1 MCGIVGYVGSGE
13 ASEFLIDGLRRLEY
27 RGYDSAGIA
36 VYENGKIQI
45 EKKKGGLANLEAVL
59 KEHPLHGHIGIGHT
73 RWATHGKPS
82 DVNAHPHGDC
92 HNHFVI
98 VHNGIIENYMTLK
111 KELIEKG
118 HVFKSETDTEVV
130 AHLAEELDDG
140 NFLSTVRKVLAKIE
154 GSYSLV
160 FMDDSDPDTII
171 CTKKDNPLI
180 IGLGKGENFIASDI
194 PAVINRTR
202 QIYIMNDYEL
212 AVVKKDSITF
222 YDHDDKEITKEIHEV
237 TWSAEAA
244 EKGGYPHF
252 MLKEIYEQPKAIHD
266 TVQIYLNKDGSVNFK
281 DLGWTEDCFDGRMFR
296 RIIRI
301 GLPAGLQSV
310 MYTSSNILIQSSV
323 NALGTDTVAAWTAYS
338 KIDSLFWMIV
348 NAFGIS
354 ITTFVGQNYG
364 AGKMDRVHKGV
375 RTCMGITAGATV
387 LLSVILYN
395 YASICYQLFTT
406 DAQVVVI
413 GEQILHFLVP
423 TYFTYIAIEILS
435 GTLRGIGD
443 SWLPM
448 IICCLGIC
456 ALRVVWILTAV
467 PLKNDILTIVFSYP
481 LTWTVT
487 SIAFIVY
494 YLFFSRLKIV
504 GRKR

>member
-1 MCGIVGYVGSGE
+1 MSSNSVTLTAREHVFPLFVKYVSANVLGMIGYSCYILADTFFVARGIGSDAIAALNLVLPAFSLLNGTGLMIGMGAAARYSLSSGRADSEIHRTIFTQALQLALAAMLFFFSIGLFFARPLCILLGADGTTLPHAIPYIRILLMFSPLFLCNNLLNCFVRNDGEPRLSMTAMLVGSLTNIVLDI
-13 ASEFLIDGLRRLEY
+13 AFVIGLHMGVAGAALATILSQALSAVLVLWVLMRTKDMHRLE
-27 RGYDSAGIA
+27 
-36 VYENGKIQI
+36 
-45 EKKKGGLANLEAVL
+45 
-59 KEHPLHGHIGIGHT
+59 
-73 RWATHGKPS
+73 
-82 DVNAHPHGDC
+82 
-92 HNHFVI
+92 
-98 VHNGIIENYMTLK
+98 LK
-111 KELIEKG
+111 KI
-118 HVFKSETDTEVV
+118 
-130 AHLAEELDDG
+130 
-140 NFLSTVRKVLAKIE
+140 R
-154 GSYSLV
+154 
-160 FMDDSDPDTII
+160 
-171 CTKKDNPLI
+171 
-180 IGLGKGENFIASDI
+180 
-194 PAVINRTR
+194 
-202 QIYIMNDYEL
+202 
-212 AVVKKDSITF
+212 
-222 YDHDDKEITKEIHEV
+222 
-237 TWSAEAA
+237 
-244 EKGGYPHF
+244 
-252 MLKEIYEQPKAIHD
+252 
-266 TVQIYLNKDGSVNFK
+266 
-281 DLGWTEDCFDGRMFR
+281 FDGRMFH

-467 PLKNDILTIVFSYP
+467 PLKNDIFTIVFSYP

>member
-1 MCGIVGYVGSGE
+1 
-13 ASEFLIDGLRRLEY
+13 
-27 RGYDSAGIA
+27 
-36 VYENGKIQI
+36 
-45 EKKKGGLANLEAVL
+45 
-59 KEHPLHGHIGIGHT
+59 
-73 RWATHGKPS
+73 
-82 DVNAHPHGDC
+82 
-92 HNHFVI
+92 
-98 VHNGIIENYMTLK
+98 
-111 KELIEKG
+111 
-118 HVFKSETDTEVV
+118 
-130 AHLAEELDDG
+130 
-140 NFLSTVRKVLAKIE
+140 
-154 GSYSLV
+154 
-160 FMDDSDPDTII
+160 
-171 CTKKDNPLI
+171 
-180 IGLGKGENFIASDI
+180 
-194 PAVINRTR
+194 
-202 QIYIMNDYEL
+202 
-212 AVVKKDSITF
+212 
-222 YDHDDKEITKEIHEV
+222 
-237 TWSAEAA
+237 
-244 EKGGYPHF
+244 
-252 MLKEIYEQPKAIHD
+252 
-266 TVQIYLNKDGSVNFK
+266 
-281 DLGWTEDCFDGRMFR
+281 
-296 RIIRI
+296 
-301 GLPAGLQSV
+301 
-310 MYTSSNILIQSSV
+310 
-323 NALGTDTVAAWTAYS
+323 
-338 KIDSLFWMIV
+338 MIV

-375 RTCMGITAGATV
+375 RTCMGITAGVTV

-494 YLFFSRLKIV
+494 YLFFSHLKIV

>member
-1 MCGIVGYVGSGE
+1 MRVIS
-13 ASEFLIDGLRRLEY
+13 
-27 RGYDSAGIA
+27 
-36 VYENGKIQI
+36 KIPVEKVI
-45 EKKKGGLANLEAVL
+45 ETAKKTLYT
-59 KEHPLHGHIGIGHT
+59 GHIGD
-73 RWATHGKPS
+73 GKIFVY
-82 DVNAHPHGDC
+82 DVCTGC
-92 HNHFVI
+92 Q
-98 VHNGIIENYMTLK
+98 
-111 KELIEKG
+111 
-118 HVFKSETDTEVV
+118 
-130 AHLAEELDDG
+130 
-140 NFLSTVRKVLAKIE
+140 
-154 GSYSLV
+154 GSY
-160 FMDDSDPDTII
+160 
-171 CTKKDNPLI
+171 
-180 IGLGKGENFIASDI
+180 
-194 PAVINRTR
+194 RR
-202 QIYIMNDYEL
+202 
-212 AVVKKDSITF
+212 
-222 YDHDDKEITKEIHEV
+222 
-237 TWSAEAA
+237 
-244 EKGGYPHF
+244 
-252 MLKEIYEQPKAIHD
+252 
-266 TVQIYLNKDGSVNFK
+266 
-281 DLGWTEDCFDGRMFR
+281 GR
-296 RIIRI
+296 
-301 GLPAGLQSV
+301 
-310 MYTSSNILIQSSV
+310 
-323 NALGTDTVAAWTAYS
+323 
-338 KIDSLFWMIV
+338 
-348 NAFGIS
+348 
-354 ITTFVGQNYG
+354 GQNYG

>member
-1 MCGIVGYVGSGE
+1 MKANKKEVDMIHGPLLGKMIAFTIPVILSGVLQLLFNAADIIVVGRFAGNESLAAVGSTSSLINLLVNLFMGLSVGANVTVAFYFGCDHREKVRDTIHTSITLSLVCGVFLSIFGMLTSHQLLVWMGSPDDVIGLATTYLQIYFLGMPALLTYNFGAAILRAIGNTRTPLYFLMASGIVNVVLNLVLVIGFSMDVAGV
-13 ASEFLIDGLRRLEY
+13 AIATVVSEYI
-27 RGYDSAGIA
+27 SAA
-36 VYENGKIQI
+36 
-45 EKKKGGLANLEAVL
+45 LVL
-59 KEHPLHGHIGIGHT
+59 YYLH
-73 RWATHGKPS
+73 KQS
-82 DVNAHPHGDC
+82 DVM
-92 HNHFVI
+92 HFSFKYL
-98 VHNGIIENYMTLK
+98 GIK
-111 KELIEKG
+111 
-118 HVFKSETDTEVV
+118 TD
-130 AHLAEELDDG
+130 
-140 NFLSTVRKVLAKIE
+140 VL
-154 GSYSLV
+154 G
-160 FMDDSDPDTII
+160 
-171 CTKKDNPLI
+171 
-180 IGLGKGENFIASDI
+180 
-194 PAVINRTR
+194 
-202 QIYIMNDYEL
+202 
-212 AVVKKDSITF
+212 
-222 YDHDDKEITKEIHEV
+222 
-237 TWSAEAA
+237 
-244 EKGGYPHF
+244 
-252 MLKEIYEQPKAIHD
+252 
-266 TVQIYLNKDGSVNFK
+266 
-281 DLGWTEDCFDGRMFR
+281 

-494 YLFFSRLKIV
+494 YLFFSHLKIV

>member
-1 MCGIVGYVGSGE
+1 MN
-13 ASEFLIDGLRRLEY
+13 
-27 RGYDSAGIA
+27 
-36 VYENGKIQI
+36 ENQKLGTI
-45 EKKKGGLANLEAVL
+45 
-59 KEHPLHGHIGIGHT
+59 
-73 RWATHGKPS
+73 
-82 DVNAHPHGDC
+82 
-92 HNHFVI
+92 
-98 VHNGIIENYMTLK
+98 M
-111 KELIEKG
+111 KELIRFSLPLILSG
-118 HVFKSETDTEVV
+118 VLQQLYNWADAFIVGNVDG
-130 AHLAEELDDG
+130 ELSLSAIG
-140 NFLSTVRKVLAKIE
+140 VTSIPISFFITTITGFTLGLSVLIAKNFGAKKQDSIPPVLAVFAVILGGVFLLAAAV
-154 GSYSLV
+154 GSALSYP
-160 FMDDSDPDTII
+160 FMELLHTPADTIDLASGYI
-171 CTKKDNPLI
+171 RIIFWGLPFLAVYNVYTATLRGLGDSRSTLLLLLI
-180 IGLGKGENFIASDI
+180 SCLTNIVLDIAFVIGLHMGVAGAALATILSQALS
-194 PAVINRTR
+194 AVLVLWVLMRTKDMHR
-202 QIYIMNDYEL
+202 LEL
-212 AVVKKDSITF
+212 RKIR
-222 YDHDDKEITKEIHEV
+222 
-237 TWSAEAA
+237 
-244 EKGGYPHF
+244 
-252 MLKEIYEQPKAIHD
+252 
-266 TVQIYLNKDGSVNFK
+266 
-281 DLGWTEDCFDGRMFR
+281 FDGRMFH

-375 RTCMGITAGATV
+375 RTCMEITAGATV

-448 IICCLGIC
+448 IISCLGIC

>member
-1 MCGIVGYVGSGE
+1 MSSNSITSTAREHVFPLFVKYVSSNVLGMIGYSCYILADTFFVARGIGSDAIAALNLVLPAFSLLNGTGLMIGMGAAARYSISSGRADSEIHRTIFTQALQLAFVAMLFFFSIGLFFARPLCVLLGADGTTLPHAIPYISILLMFSPLFLCNNLLNCFVRNDGEPRLSMTAMLVGSLTNIVLDI
-13 ASEFLIDGLRRLEY
+13 AFVIGLHMGVAGAALATILSQALSAVLVLWVLMRTKDMHRLEL
-27 RGYDSAGIA
+27 R
-36 VYENGKIQI
+36 KI
-45 EKKKGGLANLEAVL
+45 
-59 KEHPLHGHIGIGHT
+59 
-73 RWATHGKPS
+73 R
-82 DVNAHPHGDC
+82 
-92 HNHFVI
+92 
-98 VHNGIIENYMTLK
+98 
-111 KELIEKG
+111 
-118 HVFKSETDTEVV
+118 
-130 AHLAEELDDG
+130 
-140 NFLSTVRKVLAKIE
+140 
-154 GSYSLV
+154 
-160 FMDDSDPDTII
+160 
-171 CTKKDNPLI
+171 
-180 IGLGKGENFIASDI
+180 
-194 PAVINRTR
+194 
-202 QIYIMNDYEL
+202 
-212 AVVKKDSITF
+212 
-222 YDHDDKEITKEIHEV
+222 
-237 TWSAEAA
+237 
-244 EKGGYPHF
+244 
-252 MLKEIYEQPKAIHD
+252 
-266 TVQIYLNKDGSVNFK
+266 
-281 DLGWTEDCFDGRMFR
+281 FDGRMFH

-323 NALGTDTVAAWTAYS
+323 NELGTDTVAAWTAYS

-456 ALRVVWILTAV
+456 VLRVVWILTAV

-494 YLFFSRLKIV
+494 YLFFSRLKTV
-504 GRKR
+504 GSKR

>member
-1 MCGIVGYVGSGE
+1 MGVAGAALATILSQALSAVLV
-13 ASEFLIDGLRRLEY
+13 LWVLMRTKDMHRLEL
-27 RGYDSAGIA
+27 R
-36 VYENGKIQI
+36 KI
-45 EKKKGGLANLEAVL
+45 
-59 KEHPLHGHIGIGHT
+59 
-73 RWATHGKPS
+73 R
-82 DVNAHPHGDC
+82 
-92 HNHFVI
+92 
-98 VHNGIIENYMTLK
+98 
-111 KELIEKG
+111 
-118 HVFKSETDTEVV
+118 
-130 AHLAEELDDG
+130 
-140 NFLSTVRKVLAKIE
+140 
-154 GSYSLV
+154 
-160 FMDDSDPDTII
+160 
-171 CTKKDNPLI
+171 
-180 IGLGKGENFIASDI
+180 
-194 PAVINRTR
+194 
-202 QIYIMNDYEL
+202 
-212 AVVKKDSITF
+212 
-222 YDHDDKEITKEIHEV
+222 
-237 TWSAEAA
+237 
-244 EKGGYPHF
+244 
-252 MLKEIYEQPKAIHD
+252 
-266 TVQIYLNKDGSVNFK
+266 
-281 DLGWTEDCFDGRMFR
+281 FDGRMFR

-323 NALGTDTVAAWTAYS
+323 NELGTDTVAAWTAYS

-387 LLSVILYN
+387 LLSVILIIMHRSVIN
-395 YASICYQLFTT
+395 CFTT

-448 IICCLGIC
+448 IICCLGN
-456 ALRVVWILTAV
+456 LRAACGMDPDSRTSE
-467 PLKNDILTIVFSYP
+467 NDILTIVFSYP

-504 GRKR
+504 GRKILHFIILHRNGMIKFIL

>member
-1 MCGIVGYVGSGE
+1 MKEAVSKENQITHGVIWKQLLVFFFPILLGTFFQQIYNTADTVVVGRFVGTQALAAVGGSTSQIINLIVGFFTGLASGATVVISQHYGAKDQEGVQRGLRTAYAFSIVGGVIVSVLSILLTRPLLELLNTPEDIIDMSATYLCIYFAGLIFVFIYNVG
-13 ASEFLIDGLRRLEY
+13 AGILRAVGDSRRPLYFLIVCCFINIVLDIVFVIGLHMGVAGAALATILSQALSAVLVLWVLMRTKDMQRLEL
-27 RGYDSAGIA
+27 R
-36 VYENGKIQI
+36 KI
-45 EKKKGGLANLEAVL
+45 
-59 KEHPLHGHIGIGHT
+59 
-73 RWATHGKPS
+73 R
-82 DVNAHPHGDC
+82 
-92 HNHFVI
+92 
-98 VHNGIIENYMTLK
+98 
-111 KELIEKG
+111 
-118 HVFKSETDTEVV
+118 
-130 AHLAEELDDG
+130 
-140 NFLSTVRKVLAKIE
+140 
-154 GSYSLV
+154 
-160 FMDDSDPDTII
+160 
-171 CTKKDNPLI
+171 
-180 IGLGKGENFIASDI
+180 
-194 PAVINRTR
+194 
-202 QIYIMNDYEL
+202 
-212 AVVKKDSITF
+212 
-222 YDHDDKEITKEIHEV
+222 
-237 TWSAEAA
+237 
-244 EKGGYPHF
+244 
-252 MLKEIYEQPKAIHD
+252 
-266 TVQIYLNKDGSVNFK
+266 
-281 DLGWTEDCFDGRMFR
+281 FDGRMFH

-467 PLKNDILTIVFSYP
+467 PLKNDIFTIVFSYP

>member
-1 MCGIVGYVGSGE
+1 MSSNSVTLTAREHVFPLFIKYVSSNVLGMIGYSCYILADTFFVARGIGSDAIAALNLVLPAFSLLNGTGLMIGMGAAARYSLSSGRADSEIHRTIFTQALQLAFVAMLFFFSIGLFFARPLCVLLGADETTLPHAIPYIRILLMFSPLFLCNNLLNCFVRNDGEPRLSMTAMLVGSLTNIVLDI
-13 ASEFLIDGLRRLEY
+13 AFVIGLHMGVAGAALATILSQALSAVLVLWVLMRTKDMHRLEL
-27 RGYDSAGIA
+27 R
-36 VYENGKIQI
+36 KI
-45 EKKKGGLANLEAVL
+45 
-59 KEHPLHGHIGIGHT
+59 
-73 RWATHGKPS
+73 R
-82 DVNAHPHGDC
+82 
-92 HNHFVI
+92 
-98 VHNGIIENYMTLK
+98 
-111 KELIEKG
+111 
-118 HVFKSETDTEVV
+118 
-130 AHLAEELDDG
+130 
-140 NFLSTVRKVLAKIE
+140 
-154 GSYSLV
+154 
-160 FMDDSDPDTII
+160 
-171 CTKKDNPLI
+171 
-180 IGLGKGENFIASDI
+180 
-194 PAVINRTR
+194 
-202 QIYIMNDYEL
+202 
-212 AVVKKDSITF
+212 
-222 YDHDDKEITKEIHEV
+222 
-237 TWSAEAA
+237 
-244 EKGGYPHF
+244 
-252 MLKEIYEQPKAIHD
+252 
-266 TVQIYLNKDGSVNFK
+266 
-281 DLGWTEDCFDGRMFR
+281 FDGRMFH

-375 RTCMGITAGATV
+375 RTCMEITAGATV

-456 ALRVVWILTAV
+456 VLRVVWILTAV

-494 YLFFSRLKIV
+494 YVFFSRLKTV

>member
-1 MCGIVGYVGSGE
+1 MAGAALATILSQALSAVLV
-13 ASEFLIDGLRRLEY
+13 LWVLMRTKDMHRLEL
-27 RGYDSAGIA
+27 R
-36 VYENGKIQI
+36 KI
-45 EKKKGGLANLEAVL
+45 
-59 KEHPLHGHIGIGHT
+59 
-73 RWATHGKPS
+73 
-82 DVNAHPHGDC
+82 
-92 HNHFVI
+92 
-98 VHNGIIENYMTLK
+98 
-111 KELIEKG
+111 
-118 HVFKSETDTEVV
+118 
-130 AHLAEELDDG
+130 
-140 NFLSTVRKVLAKIE
+140 
-154 GSYSLV
+154 
-160 FMDDSDPDTII
+160 
-171 CTKKDNPLI
+171 
-180 IGLGKGENFIASDI
+180 
-194 PAVINRTR
+194 
-202 QIYIMNDYEL
+202 
-212 AVVKKDSITF
+212 
-222 YDHDDKEITKEIHEV
+222 
-237 TWSAEAA
+237 
-244 EKGGYPHF
+244 
-252 MLKEIYEQPKAIHD
+252 
-266 TVQIYLNKDGSVNFK
+266 
-281 DLGWTEDCFDGRMFR
+281 CFDGRMFH

-456 ALRVVWILTAV
+456 ALRVVWILAAV

-494 YLFFSRLKIV
+494 YLFFSRLKTV
-504 GRKR
+504 GSKR

>member
-1 MCGIVGYVGSGE
+1 MEKHTLTKGNVSKGILLFVLPIIAGSLIQQLYVTIDAVVVGQFTGKLGLAAIDSVHTLFKFPLNFMNGLATGATILISGHCGSGDKRQMHCSIRTACTVAVILGVVCSVGGVILTPWMLQIMSVPDE
-13 ASEFLIDGLRRLEY
+13 VYGRAFVYTTIYFGGIWSMILYNMTAGILRAYGDSKRPLYFLIASCLTNIVLDIAFVIGLHMGVAGAALATILSQALSAVLVLWVLMRTKDMHRLEL
-27 RGYDSAGIA
+27 R
-36 VYENGKIQI
+36 KI
-45 EKKKGGLANLEAVL
+45 
-59 KEHPLHGHIGIGHT
+59 
-73 RWATHGKPS
+73 R
-82 DVNAHPHGDC
+82 
-92 HNHFVI
+92 
-98 VHNGIIENYMTLK
+98 
-111 KELIEKG
+111 
-118 HVFKSETDTEVV
+118 
-130 AHLAEELDDG
+130 
-140 NFLSTVRKVLAKIE
+140 
-154 GSYSLV
+154 
-160 FMDDSDPDTII
+160 
-171 CTKKDNPLI
+171 
-180 IGLGKGENFIASDI
+180 
-194 PAVINRTR
+194 
-202 QIYIMNDYEL
+202 
-212 AVVKKDSITF
+212 
-222 YDHDDKEITKEIHEV
+222 
-237 TWSAEAA
+237 
-244 EKGGYPHF
+244 
-252 MLKEIYEQPKAIHD
+252 
-266 TVQIYLNKDGSVNFK
+266 
-281 DLGWTEDCFDGRMFR
+281 FDGRMFR

-375 RTCMGITAGATV
+375 RTCMEITAGATV

-504 GRKR
+504 ERKR

>member
-1 MCGIVGYVGSGE
+1 MVFARAESLGKGRNMIMSKDEYLITDEPLKALTIFAMPMILGSFFQQVYNMADSIIVGQFVGSSALAAVG
-13 ASEFLIDGLRRLEY
+13 ACAALTNVFICVALGAGVGAGVLVSRYFGAGDYGKMKTIVSTSLISFLILSILLGVFGFVFSHFMMSLLQTPADIL
-27 RGYDSAGIA
+27 D
-36 VYENGKIQI
+36 
-45 EKKKGGLANLEAVL
+45 EAVL
-59 KEHPLHGHIGIGHT
+59 YLRVYFVGFPFLFMYNILSTMFNSIGESKIPLGLLIFSSVLNIFLDILFIVPLHMGVAGAAL
-73 RWATHGKPS
+73 ATILSQALSAVLVLWVLMRTKDMHR
-82 DVNAHPHGDC
+82 
-92 HNHFVI
+92 
-98 VHNGIIENYMTLK
+98 L
-111 KELIEKG
+111 EL
-118 HVFKSETDTEVV
+118 
-130 AHLAEELDDG
+130 
-140 NFLSTVRKVLAKIE
+140 RKI
-154 GSYSLV
+154 
-160 FMDDSDPDTII
+160 
-171 CTKKDNPLI
+171 
-180 IGLGKGENFIASDI
+180 
-194 PAVINRTR
+194 R
-202 QIYIMNDYEL
+202 
-212 AVVKKDSITF
+212 
-222 YDHDDKEITKEIHEV
+222 
-237 TWSAEAA
+237 
-244 EKGGYPHF
+244 
-252 MLKEIYEQPKAIHD
+252 
-266 TVQIYLNKDGSVNFK
+266 
-281 DLGWTEDCFDGRMFR
+281 FDGRMFH

>member
-1 MCGIVGYVGSGE
+1 MNEKEKVNQITEGVIWKQLLLFFFPIVFGTFFQQIYNTADTIVVGRFVGKQALAAVGGSASQIANLIVGFFVGLSSG
-13 ASEFLIDGLRRLEY
+13 AAVVISQFYGAKDKKDLSKALHTAFAFSLAAGVVLTIVGIFFARPALLLMKTPADVVDDSAIYLQIYFGGIIFNLIYNMGAGILRAVGDSKRPLYFLIASCLTNIVLDIAFVIGLHMGVAGAALATILSQALSAVLVLWVLMRTKDMHRLEL
-27 RGYDSAGIA
+27 R
-36 VYENGKIQI
+36 KI
-45 EKKKGGLANLEAVL
+45 
-59 KEHPLHGHIGIGHT
+59 
-73 RWATHGKPS
+73 R
-82 DVNAHPHGDC
+82 
-92 HNHFVI
+92 
-98 VHNGIIENYMTLK
+98 
-111 KELIEKG
+111 
-118 HVFKSETDTEVV
+118 
-130 AHLAEELDDG
+130 
-140 NFLSTVRKVLAKIE
+140 
-154 GSYSLV
+154 
-160 FMDDSDPDTII
+160 
-171 CTKKDNPLI
+171 
-180 IGLGKGENFIASDI
+180 
-194 PAVINRTR
+194 
-202 QIYIMNDYEL
+202 
-212 AVVKKDSITF
+212 
-222 YDHDDKEITKEIHEV
+222 
-237 TWSAEAA
+237 
-244 EKGGYPHF
+244 
-252 MLKEIYEQPKAIHD
+252 
-266 TVQIYLNKDGSVNFK
+266 
-281 DLGWTEDCFDGRMFR
+281 FDGRMFR

-323 NALGTDTVAAWTAYS
+323 NELGTDTVAAWTAYS

-504 GRKR
+504 ERKR

>member
-1 MCGIVGYVGSGE
+1 MVGYAVHTSIAFSLVAGVGLLIVGVTAAPWALRAMSTPEDILGPSTTYIRIYFLGVIGNLIYNMGAGILRAVGDSKRPLY
-13 ASEFLIDGLRRLEY
+13 FLIASCLTNIVLDIAFVIGLHMGVAGAALATILSQALSAVLVLWVLMRTKDMHRLEL
-27 RGYDSAGIA
+27 R
-36 VYENGKIQI
+36 KI
-45 EKKKGGLANLEAVL
+45 
-59 KEHPLHGHIGIGHT
+59 
-73 RWATHGKPS
+73 R
-82 DVNAHPHGDC
+82 
-92 HNHFVI
+92 
-98 VHNGIIENYMTLK
+98 
-111 KELIEKG
+111 
-118 HVFKSETDTEVV
+118 
-130 AHLAEELDDG
+130 
-140 NFLSTVRKVLAKIE
+140 
-154 GSYSLV
+154 
-160 FMDDSDPDTII
+160 
-171 CTKKDNPLI
+171 
-180 IGLGKGENFIASDI
+180 
-194 PAVINRTR
+194 
-202 QIYIMNDYEL
+202 
-212 AVVKKDSITF
+212 
-222 YDHDDKEITKEIHEV
+222 
-237 TWSAEAA
+237 
-244 EKGGYPHF
+244 
-252 MLKEIYEQPKAIHD
+252 
-266 TVQIYLNKDGSVNFK
+266 
-281 DLGWTEDCFDGRMFR
+281 FDGRMFH

>member
-1 MCGIVGYVGSGE
+1 MYFHSLYVSANVLGMIGYSCYILADTFFVARGIGSDAIAALNLVLPAFSLLNGTGLMIGMGAAARYSLSSGRADSEIHRTIFTQALQLAFVAMLFFFSIGLFFARPLCVLLGADGTTLPHAIPYIRILLMFSPLFLCNNLLNCFVRNDGEPRLSMTAMLVGSLTNIVLDI
-13 ASEFLIDGLRRLEY
+13 AFVIGLHMGVAGAALATILSQALSAVLVLWVLMRTKDMHRLEL
-27 RGYDSAGIA
+27 R
-36 VYENGKIQI
+36 KI
-45 EKKKGGLANLEAVL
+45 
-59 KEHPLHGHIGIGHT
+59 
-73 RWATHGKPS
+73 R
-82 DVNAHPHGDC
+82 
-92 HNHFVI
+92 
-98 VHNGIIENYMTLK
+98 
-111 KELIEKG
+111 
-118 HVFKSETDTEVV
+118 
-130 AHLAEELDDG
+130 
-140 NFLSTVRKVLAKIE
+140 
-154 GSYSLV
+154 
-160 FMDDSDPDTII
+160 
-171 CTKKDNPLI
+171 
-180 IGLGKGENFIASDI
+180 
-194 PAVINRTR
+194 
-202 QIYIMNDYEL
+202 
-212 AVVKKDSITF
+212 
-222 YDHDDKEITKEIHEV
+222 
-237 TWSAEAA
+237 
-244 EKGGYPHF
+244 
-252 MLKEIYEQPKAIHD
+252 
-266 TVQIYLNKDGSVNFK
+266 
-281 DLGWTEDCFDGRMFR
+281 FDGRMFH